1 MDLILA
7 MDLLGG
13 RVVQGKSGKRSSYTP
28 LTWGLAPSA
37 DPMAY
42 LEFMHPKYLY
52 IADLDGIEG
61 RSSDTALIR
70 SCASLVDRCYVDR
83 GVKTPD
89 DLMNMAGIVNVIGT
103 ETAGTDLAAYHD
115 HFLSLDIR
123 DGKVIPRGEDP
134 FQLLRHAGD
143 LGFPGCILLHIS
155 SVGTGRGV
163 EDRETLEHYRSLF
176 SGTLFYGGGVRA
188 PEDLQRLKNA
198 GFDGAIIAT
207 AVHKGAIPLEWLQ
220 RGHQC

>member
-13 RVVQGKSGKRSSYTP
+13 LVVQGKSGNRSSYAP

-37 DPMAY
+37 DPPAY

-61 RSSDTALIR
+61 RGSDTVLIR
-70 SCASLVDRCYVDR
+70 ACASLVDRCYVDR

-89 DLMNMAGIVNVIGT
+89 DIMDVAGIVNVIGT
-103 ETAGTDLAAYHD
+103 ETAGTDLAAFRD

-134 FQLLRHAGD
+134 FRLLRDAGE

-163 EDRETLEHYRSLF
+163 EDRDTLEHYRSLF
-176 SGTLFYGGGVRA
+176 PGKLFYGGGVRVQ
-188 PEDLQRLKNA
+188 EDLQRLDGA

-220 RGHQC
+220 RGHLC